1 MEFQDIRSWCLCLGC
16 DKELVTKHELLE
28 EPLGHIVLGELVI
41 HWSKNRGALF
51 VRFLERRVEVV

>member
-1 MEFQDIRSWCLCLGC
+1 MEFQDICSRCLCLGC
-16 DKELVTKHELLE
+16 DKEFVTKHELLK